1 MSFGIS
7 FLSDSN
13 PQLVTVSGSKDR
25 LTCSSKLLSI
35 GLPDLLNASI
45 KYREVIVN
53 PNSLKYSIFIE
64 IDAENLR
71 FVSL

>member
-13 PQLVTVSGSKDR
+13 PQLVAVSGSKDR

-45 KYREVIVN
+45 KDREVIVN
-53 PNSLKYSIFIE
+53 PNSLKYSILIE